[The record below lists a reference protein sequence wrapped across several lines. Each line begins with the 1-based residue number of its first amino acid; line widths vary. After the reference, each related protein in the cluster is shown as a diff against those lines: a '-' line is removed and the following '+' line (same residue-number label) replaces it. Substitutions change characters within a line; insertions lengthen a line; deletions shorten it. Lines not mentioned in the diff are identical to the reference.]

1 MLCLATLVIV
11 VMVGLMTAFN
21 VVVTRAFKDAYMEES
36 SASVRAR
43 DPGMA
48 TLLGAPSLL
57 SPSKWCAPS
66 PHRGVTPLPPTL
78 SSQGGAAMLTDGNG
92 DVAGTAEAMVDL
104 PLYAAPA
111 LALAELSKVKRL
123 MISYERAGA
132 PTVEMAAVTSVR
144 RLTTTAVAFDLTC
157 ARSVV
162 VADGLASLRDSGT
175 RRMVKVAVLAR
186 P

>member
-1 MLCLATLVIV
+1 
-11 VMVGLMTAFN
+11 
-21 VVVTRAFKDAYMEES
+21 
-36 SASVRAR
+36 
-43 DPGMA
+43 
-48 TLLGAPSLL
+48 
-57 SPSKWCAPS
+57 
-66 PHRGVTPLPPTL
+66 
-78 SSQGGAAMLTDGNG
+78 MLTDGNG